1 MIASEHQKQIRDS
14 NILVYN
20 FDFDKEFVLY
30 SKTTSKSSEIYSQLR
45 GILDLSSSILRRDS
59 MILTFHVPPLARMQ
73 GFCDIDSLKPRKI
86 QKKNLEVLTWRN

>member
-1 MIASEHQKQIRDS
+1 LIASEHQKQIRDS

-45 GILDLSSSILRRDS
+45 GFRKSDFR
-59 MILTFHVPPLARMQ
+59 TFHLLYRGVTHQ
-73 GFCDIDSLKPRKI
+73 SDTFDY
-86 QKKNLEVLTWRN
+86 NLTHIRVKRLVLS